1 MNNFYAVV
9 KMPSLGVDVEV
20 IVREIRRELGL
31 GHKEEVYHKAF
42 EIALRELGVPF
53 DSERHVSV
61 FFHGQ
66 CCGYVKPDL
75 IVNNETILE
84 FKTVKKLND
93 DGEIQ
98 LRRYIRLLGLR
109 DAYLINFWGA
119 PDAEV
124 RRVTLTDEPPVVS
137 DSSCK
142 ETE

>member
-1 MNNFYAVV
+1 MS
-9 KMPSLGVDVEV
+9 PPLDVHS
-20 IVREIRRELGL
+20 IVQEIRRELGL

-42 EIALRELGVPF
+42 EIALREMGVPF

-61 FFHGQ
+61 YFHEQ

-93 DGEIQ
+93 DAEIQ
-98 LRRYIRLLGLR
+98 LRRYVRLLGLR
-109 DAYLINFWGA
+109 DAYLVNFWGV

-124 RRVTLTDEPPVVS
+124 RRVTLTDEPPAF

>member
-1 MNNFYAVV
+1 MS
-9 KMPSLGVDVEV
+9 PPLDVHS
-20 IVREIRRELGL
+20 IVHEIRRELGL

-42 EIALRELGVPF
+42 EIALREMGVPF

-61 FFHGQ
+61 YFHEQ

-93 DGEIQ
+93 DAEIQ
-98 LRRYIRLLGLR
+98 LRRYVRLLGLR
-109 DAYLINFWGA
+109 DAYLVNFWGV

-124 RRVTLTDEPPVVS
+124 RRVTLIDEPPAF